1 MQSLGN
7 RLLSA
12 IAQFFSAIFNI
23 RIKLKFVLIAFV
35 LIISGAVAYTYYT
48 MLNNV
53 GGKEDY
59 AEAMRYIEI
68 KDVIDENFIDEV
80 DRVALGNYAA
90 AAMVSGLND
99 PWSKYMSSDE
109 YKTYQ
114 LSSANEYQDIG
125 ISMLKDENG
134 DFGIPV
140 PAYTEDVSG
149 KVVRIIQSYV
159 GVVNKMVWR
168 KG

>member
-23 RIKLKFVLIAFV
+23 RIKLKFVLIAFI
-35 LIISGAVAYTYYT
+35 LSISGAVAYTYYT

-68 KDVIDENFIDEV
+68 KDVIDENFIDAV
-80 DRVALGNYAA
+80 DR
-90 AAMVSGLND
+90 
-99 PWSKYMSSDE
+99 
-109 YKTYQ
+109 
-114 LSSANEYQDIG
+114 
-125 ISMLKDENG
+125 
-134 DFGIPV
+134 
-140 PAYTEDVSG
+140 
-149 KVVRIIQSYV
+149 
-159 GVVNKMVWR
+159 
-168 KG
+168 

>member
-23 RIKLKFVLIAFV
+23 RIKLKFVLIAFI

-68 KDVIDENFIDEV
+68 KDVIDENFIDAV
-80 DRVALGNYAA
+80 DRKSLGDYAA

-125 ISMLKDENG
+125 ISMLKD
-134 DFGIPV
+134 
-140 PAYTEDVSG
+140 
-149 KVVRIIQSYV
+149 
-159 GVVNKMVWR
+159 
-168 KG
+168 